1 MADSRHDERHA
12 AAGLERMRERLRRV
26 AAGEALAAG
35 LAYSITGVLGVGLLD
50 FLLRLPDWFR
60 TGLLAAG
67 LAALAWGV
75 RVRLIPALRLRPKLS
90 TLALRV
96 ERSTLGASNGL
107 RGVLASGV
115 ALAGVGPS
123 SDEPPAAEALR
134 RQAAEAADERAAGLE
149 PWRLISTRVL
159 RHHVGSLAVVLLT
172 AAVVAGVS
180 PATAATG
187 LRRVLL
193 PLGGASWPNR
203 FEVADATA
211 LEVHAAGSAVPV
223 RALVTRTPRALGQTP
238 VSVVYRIADDA
249 GGSGPFRREPLS
261 PQRLRSSLPDGTSGE
276 AYERLLDPGLPGG
289 LAPEGARLE
298 YYLETPDDRTPLA
311 RVLLVNEPRIE
322 RVAARVS
329 PPAYAAGLD
338 GAWLSGENDLGDAS
352 GDRGLVSPVLE
363 GSAVELEI
371 NMNKPAALADATP
384 VRAVESGEPA
394 DGVASTA
401 DGPSLR
407 IAWTAGEPARAT
419 LGLVDEHGL
428 VSLEEA
434 VVRIE
439 VIPDAAPAAAVTDPP
454 RDESVLATAV
464 IPLEG
469 EGRDDVGLA
478 GVGLEYTRATVP
490 GGAER
495 SVGAEPEAE
504 PEPTRLAWTE
514 TVLTR
519 ETVRA
524 ALDLSPLGLRPGDEV
539 RVVAIARDVYEAGGV
554 GHETVRSEPRRLRII
569 DQAELVD
576 ELLAE
581 LAGVRR
587 AAIRL
592 DGQQR
597 EIESRLREQ
606 PPDADLPREQS
617 SIGESI
623 DLAAET
629 ISGVTARADRNGLE
643 EASLERV
650 LTEAASAAER
660 AATASQQTLESLA
673 DLTRGEPGAVESSAR
688 SAEATRRAL
697 GDLARALDR
706 GEDSWAVRRAL
717 EGLIAEQEA
726 LTEQTADASSRT
738 VGRAAAE
745 LTPAEQTVLDEIARR
760 QLDLAERA
768 RELLDELDDRAEELA
783 EKDRGQSAALRA
795 ASRRG
800 REQGVPQ
807 QLDAASRAVAQ
818 NRGAEAGRSQQQAQ
832 EQLREMLRDVEEA
845 ERQRDEELRRALL
858 SLVESIEALIRTQE
872 SELARLDAGEEGLD
886 SGMASLH
893 RNTLAAL
900 DTARADEATVAV
912 AALLDEAAAAQAE
925 AVTRL
930 RAGLREEAR
939 ESETRSLDRLRDALA
954 EAETQLEDA
963 ERREAE
969 RRKRELQAAYRAALE
984 AEVTLR
990 AETGAIAPDRL
1001 TRRERATLRE
1011 LGARQIAVRD
1021 ALAALPAEYEELT
1034 DAGVFRLA
1042 HQKLDDGLGEAG
1054 EALGAGELPPSV
1066 TLRQD
1071 SAVRLLQGLIA
1082 ALDDP
1087 ESNQEDSFSQGG
1099 GGSGQ
1104 GGQQGQPSLIPPL
1117 AELTLLRSIQG
1128 DLYDRTRAAE
1138 AAGDRG
1144 SAGPLGDEQR
1154 DLAEHAQA
1162 LLERMAQQAGGGG

>member
-1 MADSRHDERHA
+1 MADSRHDDRHA

-35 LAYSITGVLGVGLLD
+35 LAYSITGVLGVGLFD

-60 TGLLAAG
+60 AGLLAAG
-67 LAALAWGV
+67 LCALIWGV

-96 ERSTLGASNGL
+96 ERSALGASHGL

-115 ALAGVGPS
+115 ALAGIGPS
-123 SDEPPAAEALR
+123 GDEPPAAAALR
-134 RQAAEAADERAAGLE
+134 RQAAEAADQRAAGLE

-159 RHHVGSLAVVLLT
+159 RHHAGSLAVVLLT
-172 AAVVAGVS
+172 AAVIAGVS
-180 PATAATG
+180 PATASTG

-211 LEVHAAGSAVPV
+211 LDVHAAGSAVPV

-238 VSVVYRIADDA
+238 VSVVYRIADAD
-249 GGSGPFRREPLS
+249 GPGTFRREPLS
-261 PQRLRSSLPDGTSGE
+261 PQRLRGSLPDGTSGE

-289 LAPEGARLE
+289 IAPEGARLE
-298 YYLETPDDRTPLA
+298 YYLETPDDRTALA

-322 RVAARVS
+322 RVTARVT
-329 PPAYAAGLD
+329 PPAYTAGLD

-352 GDRGLVSPVLE
+352 GEHGLVSPVLS

-371 NMNKPAALADATP
+371 TMNKPANLSDASP
-384 VRAVESGEPA
+384 VRSVESGDPAEGVAVAA
-394 DGVASTA
+394 DGRSV
-401 DGPSLR
+401 R
-407 IAWTAGEPARAT
+407 IAWAAGAPARAT
-419 LGLVDEHGL
+419 LGLIDEHGL
-428 VSLEEA
+428 VSLEETL
-434 VVRIE
+434 VRVE
-439 VIPDAAPAAAVTDPP
+439 VLADAAPAASVTDPP

-478 GVGLEYTRATVP
+478 GVGLEYTRATIP

-495 SVGAEPEAE
+495 SAGAEPEADA
-504 PEPTRLAWTE
+504 EPTRLAWTE

-524 ALDLSPLGLRPGDEV
+524 VLDLSVLGLRPGDEV
-539 RVVAIARDVYEAGGV
+539 RVAALARDVYEADGAA
-554 GHETVRSEPRRLRII
+554 HETVRSEPRRLRII

-576 ELLAE
+576 ELLSE

-592 DGQQR
+592 DAQQR
-597 EIESRLREQ
+597 EIAGQLREQ
-606 PPDADLPREQS
+606 PPDADLSREQS

-623 DLAAET
+623 DLASET
-629 ISGVTARADRNGLE
+629 IAAVASRAERNGLE
-643 EASLERV
+643 ESALDRV
-650 LTEAASAAER
+650 LSEAGSAAAR
-660 AATASQQTLESLA
+660 AAAASQQTVESLA
-673 DLTRGEPGAVESSAR
+673 GVARGEAEAVEASAR

-697 GDLARALDR
+697 EELARALDR

-738 VGRAAAE
+738 VGRTAAE

-768 RELLDELDDRAEELA
+768 GELLDELEDRAEELA
-783 EKDRGQSAALRA
+783 EHDRGQSAALRA

-818 NRGAEAGRSQQQAQ
+818 NRGADAGRSQQQAQ

-872 SELARLDAGEEGLD
+872 SELARLDAGEDGLD
-886 SGMASLH
+886 AGMVSLH

-900 DTARADEATVAV
+900 DSARADEATIAV
-912 AALLDEAAAAQAE
+912 AALLDEAAAAQSE
-925 AVTRL
+925 AVGGL
-930 RAGLREEAR
+930 RAGEREAARVSEA
-939 ESETRSLDRLRDALA
+939 RSLDRLRDALA
-954 EAETQLEDA
+954 ETEMQLEDA
-963 ERREAE
+963 ERRETE
-969 RRKRELQAAYRAALE
+969 RRKRELQAAYRASLE
-984 AEVTLR
+984 AEVALR
-990 AETGAIAPDRL
+990 GETGAIAPDRL

-1011 LGARQIAVRD
+1011 LGTRQLAVRD
-1021 ALAALPAEYEELT
+1021 ALAALPEEYEELT

-1042 HQKLDDGLGEAG
+1042 HQKLDAGLSEAG
-1054 EALGAGELPPSV
+1054 EALGAGELPQSV

-1082 ALDDP
+1082 ALEDP
-1087 ESNQEDSFSQGG
+1087 ESNQDDSFSQGG

-1104 GGQQGQPSLIPPL
+1104 GGQQGQASLIPPL

-1138 AAGDRG
+1138 ATGDRG
-1144 SAGPLGDEQR
+1144 SAGPLADEQR
-1154 DLAEHAQA
+1154 DLADHAQT
-1162 LLERMAQQAGGGG
+1162 LLERLAQQAGGGG